1 MSHKPASPPTPA
13 QLLETTNRV
22 GTVAASTRSE
32 VRKLL
37 PLLDLLEEPE
47 SDAPSPIDELKELLG
62 AVLLSQRQLHLAMED
77 VSNRLDA
84 LTGRRRPSP
93 STASAAF
100 PTRA

>member
-1 MSHKPASPPTPA
+1 MSQKPASPPTPA
-13 QLLETTNRV
+13 QLLDTTNRV
-22 GTVAASTRSE
+22 GTVAASTRNE

-47 SDAPSPIDELKELLG
+47 SDAPNPIDELKELLA
-62 AVLLSQRQLHLAMED
+62 AVLLSQRQLHLAVED

-84 LTGRRRPSP
+84 LAGRRRPSP
-93 STASAAF
+93 STASAAS